1 MCGQRDRDG
10 APITRRLRNIVTLL
24 HHLPA
29 ASAPAGGADAAEV
42 AGEDEEEWLLAV
54 SLAEGQ
60 SLVLLL
66 REAESVLGGE
76 ALGLLRVEDGAVLA
90 ATPSYQERRQAMQ
103 GVSDTDAACAVG
115 SGRQLMRFINSAR
128 RFSAA
133 EVEALAVYL
142 VGIEPKE
149 RQRYY
154 TTVLRGRRRDTSEYG
169 DGEDDALRKLF
180 E

>member
-1 MCGQRDRDG
+1 M
-10 APITRRLRNIVTLL
+10 
-24 HHLPA
+24 
-29 ASAPAGGADAAEV
+29 
-42 AGEDEEEWLLAV
+42 

-103 GVSDTDAACAVG
+103 GVSDTDTACAVG

-133 EVEALAVYL
+133 EV
-142 VGIEPKE
+142 
-149 RQRYY
+149 
-154 TTVLRGRRRDTSEYG
+154 
-169 DGEDDALRKLF
+169 
-180 E
+180 